1 MEISEKVPFGSEQ
14 IICNRLEE
22 LMIYAYRNERNIR
35 IDNRLITSLPDTEKA
50 NFSSWIQVYLREHM
64 SEKITLETI
73 AKENFISVSKL
84 KRIFRLET
92 GESVIS
98 YLTAIRISEAKR
110 LILEGKYTFSQIA
123 KKVGFESIHYFSSV
137 SKR

>member
-1 MEISEKVPFGSEQ
+1 
-14 IICNRLEE
+14 
-22 LMIYAYRNERNIR
+22 
-35 IDNRLITSLPDTEKA
+35 
-50 NFSSWIQVYLREHM
+50 M

-137 SKR
+137 SKKQTGMTASEYSKLIHKR